1 MKQLFNII
9 AAIGFSTLF
18 YKQGLGLNLIVFSM
32 LTISILFTNRKAAF
46 TKTNV
51 IIKTI
56 GYLISGIAVFLYQ
69 SDLAIIANILSFFIL
84 VGTVSEHKTAIY
96 ISWLNGCYTTIAA
109 FFHRYQERLQ
119 QSNNEDTIE
128 KRKIDYLYWIK
139 IVGIPAI
146 VIILFIGLYR
156 NGNPVFDNLIS
167 KIDFSFINLQWVL
180 ITVLGYYLFN
190 NISRPIA
197 IEPLTKTDLST
208 GNGLLRTENPSEK
221 KLEGEKQ
228 LGVVLMSALNLLITL
243 FLITDIAYVL
253 QTDITNA
260 SEFSNSVHS
269 GINALIA
276 SIIFAIVI
284 ILYFF
289 RGDLNFY
296 KKNKN
301 LKWLTY
307 VWIILNSALVIVI
320 SIKNYQYIT
329 SFGLTYK
336 RIGVNV
342 YLLLTLIGLFTTLIK
357 VSNIKNLWYLLR
369 VNTQIAFAILI
380 LSSTFNWD
388 NTITFY
394 NLNNAERTD
403 TNYLILL
410 SDNNTLLLKESINSP
425 LFSEIQRESINRKY
439 NHYITR
445 LENHSWQEYLYD
457 NFKIKN

>member
-1 MKQLFNII
+1 MKKILNII

-18 YKQGLGLNLIVFSM
+18 YKQNLGLNLILFSI
-32 LTISILFTNRKAAF
+32 LTISILFINRKDAF
-46 TKTNV
+46 VKTNV
-51 IIKTI
+51 IIKAM
-56 GYLISGIAVFLYQ
+56 GYLISGIAIFLYQ

-84 VGTVSEHKTAIY
+84 VGTVSEHKTSIY

-109 FFHRYQERLQ
+109 LFHRYQERLQ
-119 QSNNEDTIE
+119 QSNTEETTE
-128 KRKIDYLYWIK
+128 KRKIDYWYWIK
-139 IVGIPAI
+139 IIGIPAI

-167 KIDFSFINLQWVL
+167 KIDFSFINLQWILVTL
-180 ITVLGYYLFN
+180 LGYYLFN
-190 NISRPIA
+190 NISRPIS
-197 IEPLTKTDLST
+197 IEPLTAIDLST
-208 GNGLLRTENPSEK
+208 NNGLLRTENPSEK
-221 KLEGEKQ
+221 KLENEKQ

-243 FLITDIAYVL
+243 FLITDITYVL

-260 SEFSNSVHS
+260 SEFSNLVHS

-276 SIIFAIVI
+276 SILLAIII
-284 ILYFF
+284 ILFFF

-307 VWIILNSALVIVI
+307 VWIILNSILVIVI

-342 YLLLTLIGLFTTLIK
+342 YLLLTLTGLFTTLIK
-357 VSNIKNLWYLLR
+357 VLNIKNLWYLLR
-369 VNTQIAFAILI
+369 VNTQIAFTILI
-380 LSSTFNWD
+380 LSSIFNWD
-388 NTITFY
+388 KTITSY
-394 NLNNAERTD
+394 NLNHAERTD
-403 TNYLILL
+403 TIYLISL
-410 SDNNTLLLKESINSP
+410 SDNNTLLLKEAVNSP
-425 LFSEIQRESINRKY
+425 LFSETQRENIHTKY

-445 LENHSWQEYLYD
+445 LEGNSWQEYLYD
-457 NFKIKN
+457 NFNLKD

>member
-1 MKQLFNII
+1 M
-9 AAIGFSTLF
+9 
-18 YKQGLGLNLIVFSM
+18 
-32 LTISILFTNRKAAF
+32 
-46 TKTNV
+46 
-51 IIKTI
+51 
-56 GYLISGIAVFLYQ
+56 
-69 SDLAIIANILSFFIL
+69 
-84 VGTVSEHKTAIY
+84 
-96 ISWLNGCYTTIAA
+96 
-109 FFHRYQERLQ
+109 
-119 QSNNEDTIE
+119 
-128 KRKIDYLYWIK
+128 
-139 IVGIPAI
+139 
-146 VIILFIGLYR
+146 YR

-180 ITVLGYYLFN
+180 VTVLGYYLFS

-197 IEPLTKTDLST
+197 IEPLTSTDLST
-208 GNGLLRTENPSEK
+208 DNGLLRTDNPSEK

-243 FLITDIAYVL
+243 FLITDITYIL
-253 QTDITNA
+253 QTDIINA
-260 SEFSNSVHS
+260 SEFSNAVHS

-307 VWIILNSALVIVI
+307 TWIILNSALVIVI

-357 VSNIKNLWYLLR
+357 VLNIKNLWYLLR

-388 NTITFY
+388 NTITSY
-394 NLNNAERTD
+394 NLNHAERTD

-410 SDNNTLLLKESINSP
+410 SDNNTLLLKASINSP
-425 LFSEIQRESINRKY
+425 LFSEIQQEGINRKY
-439 NHYITR
+439 NDYITR
-445 LENHSWQEYLYD
+445 LEDHSWQEYVYD
-457 NFKIKN
+457 NFKIKD